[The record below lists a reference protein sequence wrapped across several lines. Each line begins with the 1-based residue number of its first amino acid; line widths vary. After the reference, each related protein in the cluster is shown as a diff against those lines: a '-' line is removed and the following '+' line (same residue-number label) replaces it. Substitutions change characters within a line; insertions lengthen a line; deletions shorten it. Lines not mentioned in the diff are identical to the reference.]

1 MRRAKNPAGPP
12 AGFSVGPPAWLLIF
26 PEFHDPCALSSA
38 NDADLALLKSAWE
51 PTTPQFVDGRRI
63 TINEETPMRKIL
75 SVAAAAGLLFGAP
88 ALCLAQGGAQD
99 SAPGQKM
106 QDKGSVRGQPGASGY
121 APGQRMQDKG
131 SKPGQPGA
139 SGYAPGQQD
148 STSGQGSRSGG
159 TNPGTSKTR

>member
-1 MRRAKNPAGPP
+1 
-12 AGFSVGPPAWLLIF
+12 
-26 PEFHDPCALSSA
+26 
-38 NDADLALLKSAWE
+38 
-51 PTTPQFVDGRRI
+51 
-63 TINEETPMRKIL
+63 MRKIL
-75 SVAAAAGLLFGAP
+75 VVAAAASLLLGTP
-88 ALCLAQGGAQD
+88 ALCVAQGAQD

-159 TNPGTSKTR
+159 TNPGTSKAR